1 MNYGVHNNYIAY
13 YMHASK
19 PMTVFQW
26 SAFSWAINI
35 PSMNT
40 CLIAEFDSN
49 HNYYGFSVIRCML
62 ARCAF
67 TMS

>member
-1 MNYGVHNNYIAY
+1 
-13 YMHASK
+13 
-19 PMTVFQW
+19 MTVFQW